1 MNKYILFIII
11 FVILTTLS
19 LNYSGGCDIL
29 FEFVDSRCIGQM
41 GWPFA
46 YYIFYEVRG
55 EYFDQLKFFLDI
67 LLAGIVSAAVALVV
81 KRIRKSLVRKV

>member
-1 MNKYILFIII
+1 MLNMNKYILFIII

-55 EYFDQLKFFLDI
+55 EYFDQLKFFFGYSTCRDSI
-67 LLAGIVSAAVALVV
+67 CSSCVSS
-81 KRIRKSLVRKV
+81 KEDP